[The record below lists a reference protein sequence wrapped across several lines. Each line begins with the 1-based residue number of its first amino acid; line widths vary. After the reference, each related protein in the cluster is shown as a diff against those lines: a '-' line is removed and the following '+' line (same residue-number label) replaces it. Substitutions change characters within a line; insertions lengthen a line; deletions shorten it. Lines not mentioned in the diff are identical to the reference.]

1 MDKVKNTP
9 LRIGFQCLNYGFFIV
24 LAFTC
29 IYPFWY
35 LLIYCLSDPVR
46 VNEAPLY
53 FLPRGLSVTSFN
65 QIFQLKGIWSAF
77 LISVLRTVIGTI
89 VTVISCGMLGYLFTQ
104 EEMPY
109 RKILYRALVIT
120 MYIGGGLIPVY
131 LTMKSYNL
139 LNNFWV
145 YILPS
150 AVSAYNVI
158 LIKTFIEQLPKSL
171 EESAMIDGAGYIK
184 IFAHIIIPLSKPV
197 LATVAMFAAVGQW
210 NAWFDNN
217 IYMTKDHLNT
227 LQYLLYQYLNE
238 SQRIAAELKNASS
251 LGSITV
257 QQASSLS
264 PKAIRMAITIVAS
277 MPIFMVY
284 PFMQRYFVKGI
295 TLGAV
300 KQ

>member
-1 MDKVKNTP
+1 MP
-9 LRIGFQCLNYGFFIV
+9 HGF
-24 LAFTC
+24 
-29 IYPFWY
+29 
-35 LLIYCLSDPVR
+35 
-46 VNEAPLY
+46 
-53 FLPRGLSVTSFN
+53 SFSSFS
-65 QIFQLKGIWSAF
+65 QIFQLQGIWRAF
-77 LISVLRTVIGTI
+77 LVSVLRTVIGT
-89 VTVISCGMLGYLFTQ
+89 VLTVISCGMLGYLFTQ
-104 EEMPY
+104 EAMPC
-109 RKILYRALVIT
+109 RKYLYRMLIIT
-120 MYIGGGLIPVY
+120 MYVGGGLIPVY
-131 LTMKSYNL
+131 LTMKSYHL

-145 YILPS
+145 YILPYT
-150 AVSAYNVI
+150 VSAYNVI
-158 LIKTFIEQLPKSL
+158 LIKTFIEQLPRSL

-184 IFAHIIIPLSKPV
+184 IFTHIIVPLSKPV

-217 IYMTKDHLNT
+217 IYMTKENLNT

-251 LGSITV
+251 LGSITA